1 MNEIFIST
9 GEKMSIGHNQT
20 NKAAVI
26 LIATLF
32 LFTTFLASTSTAKQ
46 IKIQEGFE
54 TWPPAGWRLHGLAS
68 IVQTTGDPGGECMT
82 GQHAAKMY
90 FPENHGF
97 IGHLWNSIFHTKR
110 MKGDIRTKMMTMG
123 HRFFAE
129 MDTPTFNGKKGGG
142 NILTFWHKQMLH
154 QSPDQLVIFVSNGFG
169 GCVQIASYPSST
181 DWTFETINL
190 NDFLRPTKTMQV
202 WFLAI
207 LHNGSAV
214 YLDEVTITGVSGE

>member
-1 MNEIFIST
+1 
-9 GEKMSIGHNQT
+9 MSIGHNQVK
-20 NKAAVI
+20 KAVVF

-46 IKIQEGFE
+46 IKIQQGFE
-54 TWPPAGWRLHGLAS
+54 TWPPAGWRLLGLAS
-68 IVQTTGDPGGECMT
+68 IVQTTGDPGGECMI
-82 GQHAAKMY
+82 GHHAAKMY
-90 FPENHGF
+90 FPEYHGF
-97 IGHLWNSIFHTKR
+97 FDQLWNTIFHPKR
-110 MKGDIRTKMMTMG
+110 MNGMIRTRMMAMG

-142 NILTFWHKQMLH
+142 NILTFWHKQMIH
-154 QSPDQLVIFVSNGFG
+154 QSNDQLAVFVTNGFA
-169 GCVQIASYPSST
+169 GCVQIASYSSSQ

-207 LHNGSAV
+207 LHNESSV